1 MKKLSLLAA
10 CFVLSACTSI
20 NQTKTIQPV
29 SLEQLT
35 NKELVNACNTTNL
48 NLQEVDETHKQLAAK
63 YAIYSMLSNN
73 AYKDERYKFILP
85 DYWKEI
91 KFMQHSDTSGLD
103 YQLYEKTVNQKVVE
117 AVMVF
122 QGTAG
127 LIDWIYGNLSSKQY
141 KYANSHIESLSNYYI
156 KKGIPFKATGHSL
169 GGGLALYASYQFDEI
184 EAIGFNSSP
193 RYHSKKIKK
202 TNNRF
207 VIFEEGEPNRIAG
220 NIIFPWRWSIFED
233 EMNIRF
239 YKYNFQKRVGLR
251 NHQSTRLAKG
261 LLLSGS
267 LIDPELRKTLIKNC
281 NEDSLKV

>member
-10 CFVLSACTSI
+10 CFVLSAWTSI
-20 NQTKTIQPV
+20 NQTKTVQ
-29 SLEQLT
+29 SLALEELT
-35 NKELVNACNTTNL
+35 IKELVSACNTTDL
-48 NLQEVDETHKQLAAK
+48 NLQEVSDKHKVHASK
-63 YAIYSMLSNN
+63 YAIYAMLSNN
-73 AYKDERYKFILP
+73 AYDDERYKFILP
-85 DYWKEI
+85 DNWKEVRRL
-91 KFMQHSDTSGLD
+91 SDTSGLD

-127 LIDWIYGNLSSKQY
+127 LIDWTYGNLSSKQY
-141 KYANSHIESLSNYYI
+141 KYAKSHIESLSNYYMN
-156 KKGIPFKATGHSL
+156 KGIPFKATGHSL

-207 VIFEEGEPNRIAG
+207 VIFEKGEPNRIAG

-233 EMNIRF
+233 EMNIKF

-267 LIDPELRKTLIKNC
+267 LVDPDLRKTLIRNC
-281 NEDSLKV
+281 NEDSPEI